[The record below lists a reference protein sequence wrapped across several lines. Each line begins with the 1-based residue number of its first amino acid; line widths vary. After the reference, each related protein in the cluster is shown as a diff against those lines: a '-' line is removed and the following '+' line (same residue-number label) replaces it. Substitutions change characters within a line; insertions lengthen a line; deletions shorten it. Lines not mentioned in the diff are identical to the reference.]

1 MTVKASV
8 SISERQDAFARLL
21 VADGQYSSLS
31 AVVQH
36 GLELVRAEKEAR
48 QAQIDSMKAET
59 AALRALLE
67 KRAKGPFVTMDESR
81 KELDAMLE
89 SKRRE
94 LSA

>member
-36 GLELVRAEKEAR
+36 GLELLRAENEAR
-48 QAQIDSMKAET
+48 QAQTDLMKAET

-67 KRAKGPFVTMDESR
+67 KRAKGPFVTAEEFGNR
-81 KELDAMLE
+81 IDAMLE

-94 LSA
+94 RGL